1 MSDQYK
7 KLHMDDAS
15 RSRILQAVE
24 EADLDTYRDRPEF
37 IQKERPELAEVGD
50 PASLKSRTQSS
61 ERPGFRKS
69 MSRSLISFMTV
80 AAAAALTLLI
90 AVPFIRINFGKS
102 QTAAGTQMFEDMH
115 GSDTEMYHSSGAPET
130 NMQDN
135 GLEGTPRPYAE
146 APSSGEEN
154 SARGAASPEEENSA
168 GGATSPEEE
177 NSARGAASSE
187 EENSSAEAASPKA
200 ENPSAAAASP
210 EAQFSSDSV
219 MNAFR
224 DYYGSDC
231 VVELQEATPETISL
245 TVTRNA
251 ENGAKEILTVT
262 VDLFT
267 GEAVTLDEAGSQVE
281 TGAVST
287 DGTYTARS

>member
-1 MSDQYK
+1 
-7 KLHMDDAS
+7 MDDVS
-15 RSRILQAVE
+15 RSRILQTVE

-61 ERPGFRKS
+61 ERPGFRRG
-69 MSRSLISFMTV
+69 MSRSLMNLMTI

-90 AVPFIRINFGKS
+90 AVPLIRINSGKEQMS
-102 QTAAGTQMFEDMH
+102 AGTQMIEDTQ
-115 GSDTEMYHSSGAPET
+115 GSQTEMYQSSAAPET

-135 GLEGTPRPYAE
+135 GREETPRPYAE
-146 APSSGEEN
+146 APSAGEEN
-154 SARGAASPEEENSA
+154 SARGAASAGEENSA
-168 GGATSPEEE
+168 K
-177 NSARGAASSE
+177 GAASAE
-187 EENSSAEAASPKA
+187 EGNSSAEAASPGA
-200 ENPSAAAASP
+200 ENSSVAAASP

-224 DYYGSDC
+224 DYYGGDC
-231 VVELQEATPETISL
+231 VVELKEATPETISL

-251 ENGAKEILTVT
+251 ENQAKEILTVT
-262 VDLFT
+262 VDLLT
-267 GEAVTLDEAGSQVE
+267 GEAVTLDANGSQVE
-281 TGAVST
+281 TGAVSA

>member
-1 MSDQYK
+1 MILSDQYK
-7 KLHMDDAS
+7 KLHMDDVS
-15 RSRILQAVE
+15 RSRILQTVE

-61 ERPGFRKS
+61 ERPGFRRG
-69 MSRSLISFMTV
+69 MSRSLMNLMTI

-90 AVPFIRINFGKS
+90 AVPLIRINSGKEQMS
-102 QTAAGTQMFEDMH
+102 TGTQMIEDTQ
-115 GSDTEMYHSSGAPET
+115 GSQTEMYQSSAAPET

-135 GLEGTPRPYAE
+135 GREETPRPYAE
-146 APSSGEEN
+146 APSAGEEN
-154 SARGAASPEEENSA
+154 SARGAASAGEENSA
-168 GGATSPEEE
+168 K
-177 NSARGAASSE
+177 GAASAE
-187 EENSSAEAASPKA
+187 EGNSSAEAASPGA
-200 ENPSAAAASP
+200 ENSSVAAASP

-224 DYYGSDC
+224 DYYGGDC
-231 VVELQEATPETISL
+231 VVELKEATPETISL

>member
-1 MSDQYK
+1 MILSDQYK

-37 IQKERPELAEVGD
+37 IQKDRPELAEVGE
-50 PASLKSRTQSS
+50 PASLKSRAKSS

-90 AVPFIRINFGKS
+90 AVPLIRINFGKS

-154 SARGAASPEEENSA
+154 SARGAASPEEETSA
-168 GGATSPEEE
+168 G
-177 NSARGAASSE
+177 GAASSE
-187 EENSSAEAASPKA
+187 EENASAEAASPKA

>member
-1 MSDQYK
+1 MILSDQYK
-7 KLHMDDAS
+7 KLHMDDVS
-15 RSRILQAVE
+15 RSRILQTVE

-61 ERPGFRKS
+61 ERPGFRRG
-69 MSRSLISFMTV
+69 MSRSLMNLMTI

-90 AVPFIRINFGKS
+90 AVPLIRINSGKEQMS
-102 QTAAGTQMFEDMH
+102 AGTQMIEDTQ
-115 GSDTEMYHSSGAPET
+115 GSQTEMYQSSAAPET

-135 GLEGTPRPYAE
+135 GREETPRPYAE
-146 APSSGEEN
+146 APSSEDEN
-154 SARGAASPEEENSA
+154 SARGAASAGEENSA
-168 GGATSPEEE
+168 K
-177 NSARGAASSE
+177 GAASPE
-187 EENSSAEAASPKA
+187 DGNSSAEAASPRA
-200 ENPSAAAASP
+200 ENPSVGAASS

-224 DYYGSDC
+224 DYYGGDC
-231 VVELQEATPETISL
+231 VVELKEATPETISL

-251 ENGAKEILTVT
+251 ENQAKEILTVT
-262 VDLFT
+262 VDLLT
-267 GEAVTLDEAGSQVE
+267 GEAVTLDANGSQVE
-281 TGAVST
+281 TGAVSA

>member
-1 MSDQYK
+1 MILSDQYK
-7 KLHMDDAS
+7 KLHMDDVS
-15 RSRILQAVE
+15 RSRILQTVE

-61 ERPGFRKS
+61 ERPGFRRG
-69 MSRSLISFMTV
+69 MSRSLMNLMTI

-90 AVPFIRINFGKS
+90 AVPLIRINSGKEQMS
-102 QTAAGTQMFEDMH
+102 AGTQMIEDTQ
-115 GSDTEMYHSSGAPET
+115 GSQTEMYQSSAAPET

-135 GLEGTPRPYAE
+135 GREETPRPYAE
-146 APSSGEEN
+146 APSAGEEN
-154 SARGAASPEEENSA
+154 SARGAASAGEENSA
-168 GGATSPEEE
+168 K
-177 NSARGAASSE
+177 GAASPE
-187 EENSSAEAASPKA
+187 DGNSSAEAASPRA
-200 ENPSAAAASP
+200 ENPSVGAASS

-224 DYYGSDC
+224 DYYGGDC
-231 VVELQEATPETISL
+231 VVELKEATPETISL

-251 ENGAKEILTVT
+251 ENQAKEILTVT
-262 VDLFT
+262 VDLLT
-267 GEAVTLDEAGSQVE
+267 GEAVTLDANGSQVE
-281 TGAVST
+281 TGAVSA

>member
-1 MSDQYK
+1 MILSDQYK

-37 IQKERPELAEVGD
+37 IQKDRPELAEVGE
-50 PASLKSRTQSS
+50 PASMKSRAKSS

-177 NSARGAASSE
+177 NS
-187 EENSSAEAASPKA
+187 SAEAASPKA

>member
-1 MSDQYK
+1 MILSDQYK

-37 IQKERPELAEVGD
+37 IQKDRPELAEVGE
-50 PASLKSRTQSS
+50 PASMKSRAKSS

-168 GGATSPEEE
+168 
-177 NSARGAASSE
+177 RGAASSE

-251 ENGAKEILTVT
+251 ENQAKEILTVT
-262 VDLFT
+262 VDLLT
-267 GEAVTLDEAGSQVE
+267 GEAVTLDANGSQVE
-281 TGAVST
+281 TGAVSA

>member
-1 MSDQYK
+1 M
-7 KLHMDDAS
+7 
-15 RSRILQAVE
+15 
-24 EADLDTYRDRPEF
+24 
-37 IQKERPELAEVGD
+37 
-50 PASLKSRTQSS
+50 KSRAKSS

-154 SARGAASPEEENSA
+154 SARGAA
-168 GGATSPEEE
+168 SPEEE

>member
-1 MSDQYK
+1 MILSDQYK
-7 KLHMDDAS
+7 KLHMDDVS
-15 RSRILQAVE
+15 RSRILQTVE

-61 ERPGFRKS
+61 ERPGFRRG
-69 MSRSLISFMTV
+69 MSRSLMNLMTI

-90 AVPFIRINFGKS
+90 AVPLIRINSGKEQMS
-102 QTAAGTQMFEDMH
+102 AGTQMIEDTQ
-115 GSDTEMYHSSGAPET
+115 GSQTEMYQSSAAPET

-135 GLEGTPRPYAE
+135 GREETPRPYAE
-146 APSSGEEN
+146 ATSAGEEN
-154 SARGAASPEEENSA
+154 SARGAASAGEENSA
-168 GGATSPEEE
+168 K
-177 NSARGAASSE
+177 GAASPE
-187 EENSSAEAASPKA
+187 DGNSSAEAASPRA
-200 ENPSAAAASP
+200 ENPSVGAASS

-224 DYYGSDC
+224 DYYGGDC
-231 VVELQEATPETISL
+231 VVELKEATPETISL

-251 ENGAKEILTVT
+251 ENQAKEILTVT
-262 VDLFT
+262 VDLLT
-267 GEAVTLDEAGSQVE
+267 GEAVTLDANGSQVE
-281 TGAVST
+281 TGAVSA

>member
-7 KLHMDDAS
+7 KLHMDDVS
-15 RSRILQAVE
+15 RSRILQTVE

-61 ERPGFRKS
+61 ERPGFRRG
-69 MSRSLISFMTV
+69 MSRSLMNLMTI

-90 AVPFIRINFGKS
+90 AVPLIRINSGKEQMS
-102 QTAAGTQMFEDMH
+102 AGTQMIEDTQ
-115 GSDTEMYHSSGAPET
+115 GSQTEMYQSSAAPET

-135 GLEGTPRPYAE
+135 GREETPRPYAE
-146 APSSGEEN
+146 APSSEDEN
-154 SARGAASPEEENSA
+154 SARGAASAGEENSA
-168 GGATSPEEE
+168 K
-177 NSARGAASSE
+177 GAASPE
-187 EENSSAEAASPKA
+187 DGNSSAEAASPRA
-200 ENPSAAAASP
+200 ENPSVGAASS

-224 DYYGSDC
+224 DYYGGDC
-231 VVELQEATPETISL
+231 VVELKEATPETISL

-251 ENGAKEILTVT
+251 ENQAKEILTVT
-262 VDLFT
+262 VDLLT
-267 GEAVTLDEAGSQVE
+267 GEAVTLDANGSQVE
-281 TGAVST
+281 TGAVSA

>member
-1 MSDQYK
+1 MILSDQYK
-7 KLHMDDAS
+7 KLHMDDVS
-15 RSRILQAVE
+15 RSRILQTVE

-61 ERPGFRKS
+61 ERPGFRRG
-69 MSRSLISFMTV
+69 MSRSLMNLMTI

-90 AVPFIRINFGKS
+90 AVPLIRINSGKEQMS
-102 QTAAGTQMFEDMH
+102 AGTQMIEDTQ
-115 GSDTEMYHSSGAPET
+115 GSQTEMYQSSAAPET

-135 GLEGTPRPYAE
+135 GREETPRPYAE
-146 APSSGEEN
+146 APSAGEEN
-154 SARGAASPEEENSA
+154 SARGAASAGEENSA
-168 GGATSPEEE
+168 K
-177 NSARGAASSE
+177 GAASAE
-187 EENSSAEAASPKA
+187 EGNSSAEAASPGA
-200 ENPSAAAASP
+200 ENSSVAAASP

-224 DYYGSDC
+224 DYYGGDC
-231 VVELQEATPETISL
+231 VVELKEATPETISL

-251 ENGAKEILTVT
+251 ENQAKEILTVT
-262 VDLFT
+262 VDLLT
-267 GEAVTLDEAGSQVE
+267 GEAVTLDANGSQVE
-281 TGAVST
+281 TGAVSA

>member
-7 KLHMDDAS
+7 KLHMDDVS
-15 RSRILQAVE
+15 RSRILQTVE

-61 ERPGFRKS
+61 ERPGFRRG
-69 MSRSLISFMTV
+69 MSRSLMNLMTI

-90 AVPFIRINFGKS
+90 AVPLIRINSGKEQMS
-102 QTAAGTQMFEDMH
+102 AGTQMIEDTQ
-115 GSDTEMYHSSGAPET
+115 GSQTEMYQSSAAPET

-135 GLEGTPRPYAE
+135 GREETPRPYAE
-146 APSSGEEN
+146 APSAGEEN
-154 SARGAASPEEENSA
+154 SARGAASAGEENSA
-168 GGATSPEEE
+168 K
-177 NSARGAASSE
+177 GAASAE
-187 EENSSAEAASPKA
+187 EGNSSAEAASPGA
-200 ENPSAAAASP
+200 ENSSVAAASP

-224 DYYGSDC
+224 DYYGGDC
-231 VVELQEATPETISL
+231 VVELKEATPETISL

-251 ENGAKEILTVT
+251 ENQAKEILTVT
-262 VDLFT
+262 VDLLT
-267 GEAVTLDEAGSQVE
+267 GEAVTLDANGSQVE
-281 TGAVST
+281 TGAVSA

>member
-1 MSDQYK
+1 MILSDQYK

-37 IQKERPELAEVGD
+37 IQKDRPELAEVGE
-50 PASLKSRTQSS
+50 PASLKSRAKSS

-146 APSSGEEN
+146 APSSG
-154 SARGAASPEEENSA
+154 
-168 GGATSPEEE
+168 EE

>member
-1 MSDQYK
+1 MILSDQYK
-7 KLHMDDAS
+7 KLHMDDVS
-15 RSRILQAVE
+15 RSRILQTVE

-61 ERPGFRKS
+61 ERPGFRRG
-69 MSRSLISFMTV
+69 MSRSLMNLMTI

-90 AVPFIRINFGKS
+90 AVPLIRINSGKEQMS
-102 QTAAGTQMFEDMH
+102 TGTQMIEDTQ
-115 GSDTEMYHSSGAPET
+115 GSQTEMYQSSAAPET

-135 GLEGTPRPYAE
+135 GREETPRPYAE
-146 APSSGEEN
+146 APSAGEEN
-154 SARGAASPEEENSA
+154 SAKGAASAEE
-168 GGATSPEEE
+168 G
-177 NSARGAASSE
+177 
-187 EENSSAEAASPKA
+187 NSSAEAASPGA
-200 ENPSAAAASP
+200 ENSSVAAASP

-224 DYYGSDC
+224 DYYGGDC
-231 VVELQEATPETISL
+231 VVELKEATPETISL

-251 ENGAKEILTVT
+251 ENQAKEILTVT
-262 VDLFT
+262 VDLLT
-267 GEAVTLDEAGSQVE
+267 GEAVTLDANGSQVE
-281 TGAVST
+281 TGAVSA

>member
-37 IQKERPELAEVGD
+37 IQKDRPELAEVGE
-50 PASLKSRTQSS
+50 PASMKSRAKSS

-168 GGATSPEEE
+168 GGAASP
-177 NSARGAASSE
+177 E
-187 EENSSAEAASPKA
+187 EENSSAEAVSPKA

-224 DYYGSDC
+224 DYYGGDC
-231 VVELQEATPETISL
+231 VVELKEATPETISL